1 MNGIDKIT
9 QRIGA
14 DTQAEI
20 DRILADAAAQAEAA
34 ADKFRTQAEAE
45 DRDLLAKSERA
56 AAEREERLVS
66 AAQMEARKTLLTAKQ
81 EMVERAY
88 QRALEKLRSL
98 PQEQYVELL
107 AALLVRASS
116 TGREE
121 VVFSPEDRE
130 GAGKAAVARAN
141 ELLAKEAAPEL
152 PLGDGV
158 VANLLNKVAAGV
170 SAFAQG
176 TAMLA
181 VSEETRDISGGF
193 ILKDGRIEVNWC
205 ARSGS
210 RPPARWRSCWSRRR
224 EEGGVGLAKTIK
236 DTDYLVISARVKAL
250 ETGLLTAERMEQILD
265 AKSGED
271 AGKLLQEWGYPQ
283 LDPRR
288 PEAMDAALSAVR
300 EATLADLAE
309 GTPDARY
316 IDLFKVKYDY
326 HNVKALLKAE
336 AVGTAPDRMLMD
348 MGRVSTA
355 ELAEAVRSRELD
367 GLPET
372 LAAAVAEAR
381 EVLDTT
387 RDPQLSDIVLDR
399 WCYRDM
405 AALAEETGSA
415 FLRGYV
421 AVQVDAVNLR
431 TAVRTL
437 RMGKG
442 ADFLLGA
449 LLEGGDLAPDA
460 VAKAAS
466 SGAAGLRELYGATRF
481 RDAAEAGAEALK
493 GGPLT
498 AFEKLCDDAVGDYLA
513 GAQSVPFGEAPLVSY
528 LAARETE
535 YTNLRILLMGRAA
548 GIDPAV
554 IRTRLRASYV

>member
-1 MNGIDKIT
+1 M
-9 QRIGA
+9 
-14 DTQAEI
+14 
-20 DRILADAAAQAEAA
+20 
-34 ADKFRTQAEAE
+34 
-45 DRDLLAKSERA
+45 
-56 AAEREERLVS
+56 
-66 AAQMEARKTLLTAKQ
+66 
-81 EMVERAY
+81 
-88 QRALEKLRSL
+88 
-98 PQEQYVELL
+98 
-107 AALLVRASS
+107 
-116 TGREE
+116 
-121 VVFSPEDRE
+121 
-130 GAGKAAVARAN
+130 
-141 ELLAKEAAPEL
+141 
-152 PLGDGV
+152 
-158 VANLLNKVAAGV
+158 
-170 SAFAQG
+170 
-176 TAMLA
+176 
-181 VSEETRDISGGF
+181 
-193 ILKDGRIEVNWC
+193 
-205 ARSGS
+205 
-210 RPPARWRSCWSRRR
+210 
-224 EEGGVGLAKTIK
+224 AKTIK

-372 LAAAVAEAR
+372 LAAAVVEAR

-513 GAQSVPFGEAPLVSY
+513 GARSVPFGEAPLVSY

>member
-1 MNGIDKIT
+1 M
-9 QRIGA
+9 
-14 DTQAEI
+14 
-20 DRILADAAAQAEAA
+20 
-34 ADKFRTQAEAE
+34 
-45 DRDLLAKSERA
+45 
-56 AAEREERLVS
+56 
-66 AAQMEARKTLLTAKQ
+66 
-81 EMVERAY
+81 
-88 QRALEKLRSL
+88 
-98 PQEQYVELL
+98 
-107 AALLVRASS
+107 
-116 TGREE
+116 
-121 VVFSPEDRE
+121 
-130 GAGKAAVARAN
+130 
-141 ELLAKEAAPEL
+141 
-152 PLGDGV
+152 
-158 VANLLNKVAAGV
+158 
-170 SAFAQG
+170 
-176 TAMLA
+176 
-181 VSEETRDISGGF
+181 
-193 ILKDGRIEVNWC
+193 
-205 ARSGS
+205 
-210 RPPARWRSCWSRRR
+210 
-224 EEGGVGLAKTIK
+224 AKTIK

-399 WCYRDM
+399 WMYRDM
-405 AALAEETGSA
+405 AQVAEDTGSQ

-421 AVQVDAVNLR
+421 ETQIDAANLR
-431 TAVRTL
+431 ALIRTL
-437 RMGKG
+437 RMGKN
-442 ADFLLGA
+442 ADFLAGVLFESGTMEPA
-449 LLEGGDLAPDA
+449 AILAAANHPAGGLN
-460 VAKAAS
+460 
-466 SGAAGLRELYGATRF
+466 EIYGPTRF
-481 RDAAEAGAEALK
+481 AQAAEAGEAALK
-493 GGPLT
+493 GGSLT
-498 AFEKLCDDAVGDYLA
+498 EFEKRCDDAVSDYLA
-513 GAQSVPFGEAPLVSY
+513 GAQMIPFGEAPLLAY

-535 YTNLRILLMGRAA
+535 YTNIRILLMGRAA
-548 GIDPAV
+548 GLSPEV
-554 IRTRLRASYV
+554 IRSRLRRTCA